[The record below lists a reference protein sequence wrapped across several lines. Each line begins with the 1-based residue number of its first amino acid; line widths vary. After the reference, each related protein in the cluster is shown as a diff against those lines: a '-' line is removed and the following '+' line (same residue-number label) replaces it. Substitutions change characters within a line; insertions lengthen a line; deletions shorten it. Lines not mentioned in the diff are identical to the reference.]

1 MASGGV
7 TAQSVG
13 SITFIDSTIKNTPVG
28 IITAHDS
35 TSQPPTGGSLIL
47 ENVALT
53 NVPVA
58 IQGPG
63 GATVLAGTTGSTTI
77 AGWGEGHEYTNLNG
91 PTNFEGPI
99 TPNTRPSVLLSGS
112 NYYYRQ
118 RPQYGNVPLSSII
131 SARSSGAT
139 GNGMTDDTVALQNAI
154 NSAASQ
160 GKVLYLDQGD
170 YKVTSTITIPPG
182 SKIVGESYS
191 VILSSGSFFNDIN
204 TRQPVLK
211 IGTPGQSGSVELQD
225 MIVST
230 QGPQAGAVL
239 IQYNLASSASNPSG
253 IWDVHSRVGGFA
265 GSQLQLAQCPT
276 TPDTLTPPAA
286 PNSNCIAAAIGL
298 HLTPKSSGL
307 FDLGSWLWTA
317 DHDVDDPSLTQITI
331 YTGRGLLDESAGPV
345 WLVGTAVEHHS
356 KYQYQFANAANV
368 FAGFIQTET
377 AYYQPNPPAGAVF
390 PTDSSIYDPVFA
402 PVSTATN
409 LTASNSSIPSED
421 GWGLRVYDSKAIL
434 IYGAG
439 HYSFFD
445 NYNVTCSNQGGGEVC
460 QSHIVN
466 IQGSS
471 GVSLY
476 NLNTVGTHYAVDLD
490 GQNGLYYAD
499 NLDGFVDTVAI
510 FRTG

>member
-13 SITFIDSTIKNTPVG
+13 SITLIDSTISNTPVG

-63 GATVLAGTTGSTTI
+63 AATVLAGTTGSTTI
-77 AGWGEGHEYTNLNG
+77 AGWGEGHQYTNLNG
-91 PTNFEGPI
+91 PTNIEGPI
-99 TPNTRPSVLLSGS
+99 TPNSRPGVLLSGS

-118 RPQYGNVPLSSII
+118 RPQYGNVPLSSIV

-154 NSAASQ
+154 NSAAAA

-170 YKVTSTITIPPG
+170 YKVTSTINIPPG

-191 VILSSGSFFNDIN
+191 VIFSSGSYFNNIN
-204 TRQPVLK
+204 KRQAVLK
-211 IGTPGQSGSVELQD
+211 IGNPGQSGSVELSD

-253 IWDVHSRVGGFA
+253 IWDVHTRIGGFA

-276 TPDTLTPPAA
+276 TPNVLTPPAA
-286 PNSNCIAAAIGL
+286 INSNCVAAAISL
-298 HLTPKSSGL
+298 HLTPKSSGF

-377 AYYQPNPPAGAVF
+377 AYYQPNPPAGVAF
-390 PTDSSIYDPVFA
+390 PTDATIHDPVFA
-402 PVSTATN
+402 NVSTATN

-421 GWGLRVYDSKAIL
+421 GWGLRVYNSKNIL

-460 QSHIVN
+460 QNHIVD

-471 GVSLY
+471 GVSIY
-476 NLNTVGTHYAVDLD
+476 NLNTVGTHYAVDLNGVD
-490 GQNGLYYAD
+490 GVFYAD